1 MPSNIYYYG
10 DREHYLQASKDYNYN
25 NKNNKEHIL
34 KKSKDKY
41 HSMLPETKLKMQE
54 YQKNY
59 QKNYRKK
66 RKANKA
72 I

>member
-1 MPSNIYYYG
+1 
-10 DREHYLQASKDYNYN
+10 
-25 NKNNKEHIL
+25 
-34 KKSKDKY
+34 
-41 HSMLPETKLKMQE
+41 MLPETKLKMQE

>member
-10 DREHYLQASKDYNYN
+10 DREHYLQASKDCNY
-25 NKNNKEHIL
+25 NNKEHIL
-34 KKSKDKY
+34 KNSKDKY
-41 HSMLPETKLKMQE
+41 HSMLPEKKLKMQE

-66 RKANKA
+66 RKAN
-72 I
+72 IEI

>member
-1 MPSNIYYYG
+1 MLSNIYCYG
-10 DREHYLQASKDYNYN
+10 HREHYLQASKDYYYN
-25 NKNNKEHIL
+25 NKKHIL

-41 HSMLPETKLKMQE
+41 HSMLPEKKLKMQE

-66 RKANKA
+66 RKAN
-72 I
+72 IVI